1 MSRLLIASNN
11 PGKVREFQDL
21 LALDDLEI
29 LTPAQLGL
37 KLDIA
42 ETGSTYAENA
52 SLKAAAFASAAGII
66 TLADDSGLEVDA
78 IDGLPGLH
86 SKRFLA
92 EPEASDSDRRRLL
105 VTRLLSK
112 PRPWTARFRCVLAL
126 AVGQGAPTF
135 AEGTC
140 EGEIIPAERGQNGFG
155 YDPIFLI
162 SEFGKTMAEL
172 SMAEKNQLSH
182 RARAIKAVLPE
193 LKRFLAI
200 S

>member
-92 EPEASDSDRRRLL
+92 ETAASDSDRRRLL
-105 VTRLLSK
+105 VTWLLSK

-126 AVGQGAPTF
+126 AVGQGALTI

-172 SMAEKNQLSH
+172 SMAEKNQISH